1 MNFIVF
7 LILVGIFSLAIGS
20 FLNVVIY
27 RLPIMLA
34 EQKEAKFNL
43 AVPRSHCPKCKKILE
58 LRYNIPL
65 FSYLFLKGKCPY
77 CKKKIPLRYPLVEL
91 ITCVLSILVA
101 ARFGISLQTASL
113 LLLTWGLIAL
123 VFIDF
128 DHLLLPDIIS
138 LPLLWLGLLLN
149 VFHVF
154 INAGAA
160 IIGAAAGY
168 LSLYLI
174 AWVFKLIRG
183 IEGMGQGDFKLA
195 ALFGAWMG
203 WIILPFIIF
212 IASLLGAIFG
222 IIFLAFKKY
231 PLRHPLPFGP
241 YLAIA
246 GWVAI
251 MWGGDIFSW
260 YLHLAGLG

>member
-27 RLPIMLA
+27 RLPIMLQ
-34 EQKEAKFNL
+34 EETEARFNL
-43 AVPRSHCPKCKKILE
+43 AVPRSHCPKCKKTLQVKH
-58 LRYNIPL
+58 NIPL

-77 CKKKIPLRYPLVEL
+77 CKKKIPLRYPIVES
-91 ITCVLSILVA
+91 ITCVLSIIVA
-101 ARFGISLQTASL
+101 ARFGISPQTAAL
-113 LLLTWGLIAL
+113 LPLTWGLIAL

-128 DHLLLPDIIS
+128 DHLLLPDVIT
-138 LPLLWLGLLLN
+138 LPLLWLGLLFN
-149 VFHVF
+149 AFHVF
-154 INAGAA
+154 TNASSA

-168 LSLYLI
+168 VTLFVI

-195 ALFGAWMG
+195 ALFGAWVG
-203 WIILPFIIF
+203 WAMLPFVIF
-212 IASLLGAIFG
+212 IAALFGAIFG
-222 IIFLAFKKY
+222 IIFLAWKKY
-231 PLRHPLPFGP
+231 SLRHPLPFGP
-241 YLAIA
+241 YLAVA

-251 MWGGDIFSW
+251 MWGGHIFLW
-260 YLHLAGLG
+260 YSHLAGL